1 MTLTTSRL
9 IIVAFVFVTLLIGL
23 VAPVLPCSV
32 YMLVTGDFPGSSLC
46 TGIQEDSQLVTLVLT
61 VHRAVTS
68 N

>member
-9 IIVAFVFVTLLIGL
+9 IIVAFVLFALLVGL
-23 VAPVLPCSV
+23 IAPLIPCSV
-32 YMLVTGDFPGSSLC
+32 YMLATGDFPGASLC